1 MEHFHAAT
9 TTVVESHSHASM
21 RWSAII
27 GGWLV
32 ATGIASLMYVA
43 GLAIGFTA
51 FDPYNAAATAKGIG
65 TGTAIWMVLTWAVSL
80 FLGGMFASWFDGR
93 ADQTVGS
100 LHGVAVWGLS
110 IAASGLLLAVGLT
123 QFVQGGAAILKGGAT
138 VGAAASGMS
147 APPSRGV
154 AGPMDDA
161 ITGLQANVTQ
171 RVAQTNARN
180 APGAA
185 LVVPAPVASATAAPA
200 AGSTTPAP
208 AAPATVSAAIPA
220 SPPVA
225 QASAADVRRAADQLD
240 RQTMAAVATALMKG
254 NTENAKALL
263 AANTSMPPADIDQTL
278 QDLSAQV
285 DKYKADVQAAAD
297 AAARYTATAMW
308 IIFFS
313 SLIALVAAAIGGW
326 LGAGHI
332 HRVYHLRRYETAI
345 APPL

>member
-9 TTVVESHSHASM
+9 TTVVESHSPASM

-65 TGTAIWMVLTWAVSL
+65 TGTAIWIVLTWAVSL

-123 QFVQGGAAILKGGAT
+123 QFVQGGAAILKGGAM
-138 VGAAASGMS
+138 VGASAAGMS
-147 APPSRGV
+147 APPSRGA

-161 ITGLQANVTQ
+161 IIGLQAKVTQ

-185 LVVPAPVASATAAPA
+185 LVVPAPTTAATAGAVTQA
-200 AGSTTPAP
+200 A
-208 AAPATVSAAIPA
+208 
-220 SPPVA
+220 PPVA
-225 QASAADVRRAADQLD
+225 QASAGDVRRAADQLD

-263 AANTSMPPADIDQTL
+263 AANTSMSQADIDQTL

-345 APPL
+345 TPPL

>member
-1 MEHFHAAT
+1 MDHFHTAT
-9 TTVVESHSHASM
+9 TAVVESHSHATL

-27 GGWLV
+27 GGWMV

-43 GLAIGFTA
+43 GLAIGFSA

-65 TGTAIWMVLTWAVSL
+65 TGTAMWMVLTWAVSL

-110 IAASGLLLAVGLT
+110 MAASGLLLAIGLT
-123 QFVQGGAAILKGGAT
+123 QFIQGGAAILKGGAM
-138 VGAAASGMS
+138 VGASAAGMY
-147 APPSRGV
+147 APPSRGM

-161 ITGLQANVTQ
+161 IIGLQAKVTQ

-185 LVVPAPVASATAAPA
+185 LVVPAPVAPAPA
-200 AGSTTPAP
+200 AG
-208 AAPATVSAAIPA
+208 AAIPA
-220 SPPVA
+220 SPPAA

-263 AANTSMPPADIDQTL
+263 ATNTSMSQADIDQTL

>member
-1 MEHFHAAT
+1 MEHFHTAT
-9 TTVVESHSHASM
+9 TAVVESHSHASM

-123 QFVQGGAAILKGGAT
+123 QFVQGGAAILKGGAM
-138 VGAAASGMS
+138 VGASAAGMS

-161 ITGLQANVTQ
+161 IIGLQAKVTQ

-185 LVVPAPVASATAAPA
+185 LVVPAPVAPATAAPA
-200 AGSTTPAP
+200 TG
-208 AAPATVSAAIPA
+208 AATPA

-240 RQTMAAVATALMKG
+240 RQTMAAGATALMEG

-263 AANTSMPPADIDQTL
+263 AANTSMSQADIDQTL
-278 QDLSAQV
+278 RDLSAQV

-332 HRVYHLRRYETAI
+332 HRVHHLRRYETAI

>member
-1 MEHFHAAT
+1 MDHFHTAT
-9 TTVVESHSHASM
+9 RAVVESHSHAVL

-43 GLAIGFTA
+43 GLAIGFSA

-65 TGTAIWMVLTWAVSL
+65 TGTAMWMVLTWAVSL

-110 IAASGLLLAVGLT
+110 IAASGLLLAIGLT
-123 QFVQGGAAILKGGAT
+123 QFVQGGAAILKGGAM
-138 VGAAASGMS
+138 VGASAAGMS

-161 ITGLQANVTQ
+161 IIGLQAKVTQ

-185 LVVPAPVASATAAPA
+185 LVVPAPVAPAPA
-200 AGSTTPAP
+200 AGAMT
-208 AAPATVSAAIPA
+208 PA
-220 SPPVA
+220 SPPAA

-263 AANTSMPPADIDQTL
+263 AANTSTSQTDIDQTL

-285 DKYKADVQAAAD
+285 DKYKADVQVAAD

>member
-1 MEHFHAAT
+1 MEHFHTAT
-9 TTVVESHSHASM
+9 TAVVESHSHATM

-123 QFVQGGAAILKGGAT
+123 QFVQGGAAILKGGAM
-138 VGAAASGMS
+138 VGATAAGMS

-161 ITGLQANVTQ
+161 IIGLQARVTQ

-180 APGAA
+180 APGSA
-185 LVVPAPVASATAAPA
+185 LVVPAPVAPATAAPA
-200 AGSTTPAP
+200 TPAT
-208 AAPATVSAAIPA
+208 AAPVASAATPA

-263 AANTSMPPADIDQTL
+263 AANTSMSQADIDQTL

>member
-1 MEHFHAAT
+1 MEHFHTAT
-9 TTVVESHSHASM
+9 TAVVESHSHASM

-123 QFVQGGAAILKGGAT
+123 QFVQGGAAILKGGAM
-138 VGAAASGMS
+138 VGASAAGMS

-161 ITGLQANVTQ
+161 IIGLQAKVTQ

-180 APGAA
+180 APGSA
-185 LVVPAPVASATAAPA
+185 LVVPAPVAPATAAPA
-200 AGSTTPAP
+200 TG
-208 AAPATVSAAIPA
+208 AATPA

-263 AANTSMPPADIDQTL
+263 AANTSMSQADIDQTL

>member
-1 MEHFHAAT
+1 MEHFHTASTA
-9 TTVVESHSHASM
+9 VVESHSHATM

-123 QFVQGGAAILKGGAT
+123 QFVQGGAPILKGGAM
-138 VGAAASGMS
+138 VGATAAGMS
-147 APPSRGV
+147 AQPSRGV

-161 ITGLQANVTQ
+161 IIGLQARVTQ

-180 APGAA
+180 APGSA
-185 LVVPAPVASATAAPA
+185 LVVPAPVAPATAAPATPATAAPA
-200 AGSTTPAP
+200 A
-208 AAPATVSAAIPA
+208 AAATPA

-263 AANTSMPPADIDQTL
+263 AANTSMSQADIDQTL
-278 QDLSAQV
+278 QDLSSQV

-313 SLIALVAAAIGGW
+313 SLFALVAAAIGGW

-332 HRVYHLRRYETAI
+332 HRVYHLRRNETAI

>member
-1 MEHFHAAT
+1 MEHFHTASTA
-9 TTVVESHSHASM
+9 VVEPHSHAAM

-27 GGWLV
+27 GGWMV

-43 GLAIGFTA
+43 GLAVGFSA
-51 FDPYNAAATAKGIG
+51 FDPYNAAVTAKGIG
-65 TGTAIWMVLTWAVSL
+65 TGTAVWMVLTWAVSL

-110 IAASGLLLAVGLT
+110 TAASGLLLAVGLT

-161 ITGLQANVTQ
+161 IIGLQANVTQ

-185 LVVPAPVASATAAPA
+185 LVVPAPVA
-200 AGSTTPAP
+200 GVVTPAQT
-208 AAPATVSAAIPA
+208 APATAGAAIPA

-345 APPL
+345 GPPR

>member
-1 MEHFHAAT
+1 MEHLHTAT
-9 TTVVESHSHASM
+9 TAVVESHSHATM

-123 QFVQGGAAILKGGAT
+123 QFVQGGTAILKGGAM
-138 VGAAASGMS
+138 VGATAAGMS
-147 APPSRGV
+147 APPSREVG
-154 AGPMDDA
+154 GPMDDA
-161 ITGLQANVTQ
+161 IIGLQAKVTQ

-180 APGAA
+180 APGSA
-185 LVVPAPVASATAAPA
+185 LVVPAPVAPATAAPA
-200 AGSTTPAP
+200 AG
-208 AAPATVSAAIPA
+208 AAIPA

-263 AANTSMPPADIDQTL
+263 AANTSMSQADIDQTL

-332 HRVYHLRRYETAI
+332 HRVHHLRRYETAI

>member
-1 MEHFHAAT
+1 MEHFHTAT
-9 TTVVESHSHASM
+9 TAVVESHSHASM

-65 TGTAIWMVLTWAVSL
+65 TGTAAWMVLTWAVSL

-123 QFVQGGAAILKGGAT
+123 QFVQGGAAILKGGAM
-138 VGAAASGMS
+138 VGASAAGMS
-147 APPSRGV
+147 APPSRGT

-161 ITGLQANVTQ
+161 IVGLQAKVTQ
-171 RVAQTNARN
+171 QVAQTNARN

-185 LVVPAPVASATAAPA
+185 LVVPAPVTPATTAPA
-200 AGSTTPAP
+200 AGAATPP
-208 AAPATVSAAIPA
+208 

-240 RQTMAAVATALMKG
+240 RQTMAAVATALIKG

-263 AANTSMPPADIDQTL
+263 AANTSMSQADIDQTL

-313 SLIALVAAAIGGW
+313 SLTALIAAAIGGW

>member
-32 ATGIASLMYVA
+32 ATAIASLMYVA

-110 IAASGLLLAVGLT
+110 IAASGFLLAVGLT
-123 QFVQGGAAILKGGAT
+123 QFVQGGAAILKGGAI
-138 VGAAASGMS
+138 VGATAAGMS
-147 APPSRGV
+147 APLSRGV
-154 AGPMDDA
+154 GGPMDDA
-161 ITGLQANVTQ
+161 IIGLQAKVTQ

-185 LVVPAPVASATAAPA
+185 LVVPAPTTPATAGAVTAAP
-200 AGSTTPAP
+200 
-208 AAPATVSAAIPA
+208 
-220 SPPVA
+220 PPVA

-254 NTENAKALL
+254 NTENATALL
-263 AANTSMPPADIDQTL
+263 AANTSMSQADIDQTL

-285 DKYKADVQAAAD
+285 DRYKADVQAAAD

>member
-1 MEHFHAAT
+1 MEHVHTAAT
-9 TTVVESHSHASM
+9 EVIDAHSHAM
-21 RWSAII
+21 LRWSAII

-43 GLAIGFTA
+43 GLALGFSA
-51 FDPYNAAATAKGIG
+51 FDPYSAAATAKGIG
-65 TGTAIWMVLTWAVSL
+65 MGTAIWMVLTWVVSL

-100 LHGVAVWGLS
+100 LHGVTVWGLS
-110 IAASGLLLAVGLT
+110 VAASGVLLAVGLT
-123 QFVQGGAAILKGGAT
+123 PFVQGGAALVSGGAT
-138 VGAAASGMS
+138 AGAAAAGRA
-147 APPSRGV
+147 APQTAPL
-154 AGPMDDA
+154 GPTVLMDDA
-161 ITGLQANVTQ
+161 ITGL
-171 RVAQTNARN
+171 RAQLTLRAAQISARS
-180 APGAA
+180 APGSS
-185 LVVPAPVASATAAPA
+185 LVVPAPVV
-200 AGSTTPAP
+200 PAP
-208 AAPATVSAAIPA
+208 GSPGAGAATVS
-220 SPPVA
+220 PPPTP

-263 AANTSMPPADIDQTL
+263 AADTSMSQVEIDQTL
-278 QDLSAQV
+278 QGLSAQV

-297 AAARYTATAMW
+297 AVARYAATAMW
-308 IIFFS
+308 IIFSS

-326 LGAGHI
+326 VGAGHI

>member
-1 MEHFHAAT
+1 MEHFRTAT
-9 TTVVESHSHASM
+9 TAVVESHSHAVL

-32 ATGIASLMYVA
+32 ATSIASLMYAA

-65 TGTAIWMVLTWAVSL
+65 TGTAMWMVLTWAVSL

-110 IAASGLLLAVGLT
+110 VAASGLLLAIGLT
-123 QFVQGGAAILKGGAT
+123 QFVQGGDAILKGGAM
-138 VGAAASGMS
+138 VGASAAGMS

-161 ITGLQANVTQ
+161 IIGLQAKVTQ

-185 LVVPAPVASATAAPA
+185 LVVPAPVAPAPA
-200 AGSTTPAP
+200 AG
-208 AAPATVSAAIPA
+208 AATPA
-220 SPPVA
+220 SPPAA

-263 AANTSMPPADIDQTL
+263 AANTSMSPADIDQTL

-285 DKYKADVQAAAD
+285 DKYKADVQASAD
-297 AAARYTATAMW
+297 AAARYTATTMW

>member
-65 TGTAIWMVLTWAVSL
+65 TGTAIWMVLPWAVSL
-80 FLGGMFASWFDGR
+80 LLGGMFASWFDGR

-100 LHGVAVWGLS
+100 LHGVAVWALS

-123 QFVQGGAAILKGGAT
+123 QFVQGGAAILKGRAM
-138 VGAAASGMS
+138 VGASAAGMS
-147 APPSRGV
+147 RPASRGV

-161 ITGLQANVTQ
+161 IIGLQAKVTQ
-171 RVAQTNARN
+171 RAAQTNARN

-185 LVVPAPVASATAAPA
+185 LVVPAPVAPATSAPA
-200 AGSTTPAP
+200 AG
-208 AAPATVSAAIPA
+208 AAT
-220 SPPVA
+220 
-225 QASAADVRRAADQLD
+225 
-240 RQTMAAVATALMKG
+240 
-254 NTENAKALL
+254 
-263 AANTSMPPADIDQTL
+263 
-278 QDLSAQV
+278 
-285 DKYKADVQAAAD
+285 
-297 AAARYTATAMW
+297 
-308 IIFFS
+308 
-313 SLIALVAAAIGGW
+313 
-326 LGAGHI
+326 H
-332 HRVYHLRRYETAI
+332 
-345 APPL
+345 APP

>member
-1 MEHFHAAT
+1 MDHVHSAT
-9 TTVVESHSHASM
+9 TTVVDTHPYATM

-65 TGTAIWMVLTWAVSL
+65 TGTAIWMILTWAVSL

-123 QFVQGGAAILKGGAT
+123 QFVQGGAPILKGGAM
-138 VGAAASGMS
+138 VGATAAGMS
-147 APPSRGV
+147 AQPSRGV

-161 ITGLQANVTQ
+161 IIGLQARVTQ

-180 APGAA
+180 APGSA
-185 LVVPAPVASATAAPA
+185 LVVPAPVAPATAAPA
-200 AGSTTPAP
+200 TPATAVP
-208 AAPATVSAAIPA
+208 AAGAATPA

-225 QASAADVRRAADQLD
+225 QPSAADVRRAADQLD
-240 RQTMAAVATALMKG
+240 RQTMAAVATTLIKG

-263 AANTSMPPADIDQTL
+263 AANTSMSQADIDQTL
-278 QDLSAQV
+278 QDLSSQV

-297 AAARYTATAMW
+297 AATHYTATAMW

-313 SLIALVAAAIGGW
+313 SLIAVVGAGMGGW
-326 LGAGHI
+326 RGAGHI

>member
-1 MEHFHAAT
+1 MEHFHTAP

-123 QFVQGGAAILKGGAT
+123 QFVQGGAAILKGGAM
-138 VGAAASGMS
+138 VGASAAGMS

-161 ITGLQANVTQ
+161 IIGLQAKVTQ

-185 LVVPAPVASATAAPA
+185 LVVPAPVAPLTAAPA
-200 AGSTTPAP
+200 TG
-208 AAPATVSAAIPA
+208 AATPA

-254 NTENAKALL
+254 NTENAKVLL
-263 AANTSMPPADIDQTL
+263 AANTSMSQADIDQTL

-332 HRVYHLRRYETAI
+332 HRVHHLRRYETAI

>member
-1 MEHFHAAT
+1 MEHFHTAASA
-9 TTVVESHSHASM
+9 VVESHSHATM
-21 RWSAII
+21 RWSAIV
-27 GGWLV
+27 GGWMV

-51 FDPYNAAATAKGIG
+51 FDPYNAAVTAKGIG
-65 TGTAIWMVLTWAVSL
+65 TATAMWMVLTWAASL

-123 QFVQGGAAILKGGAT
+123 QFVQGGAAILKGGAM
-138 VGAAASGMS
+138 VGASAAGMS

-161 ITGLQANVTQ
+161 IIGLQARVTQ
-171 RVAQTNARN
+171 RVAQTTARN

-185 LVVPAPVASATAAPA
+185 LVVPAPVAPAPA
-200 AGSTTPAP
+200 AG
-208 AAPATVSAAIPA
+208 AATPA
-220 SPPVA
+220 SPPAA

-263 AANTSMPPADIDQTL
+263 AANTSMSPADIDQTL

-285 DKYKADVQAAAD
+285 DKYKADVQATAD

-332 HRVYHLRRYETAI
+332 HRVYHLRRYETAV
-345 APPL
+345 APRL

>member
-1 MEHFHAAT
+1 MEHFHTAT
-9 TTVVESHSHASM
+9 TAVVESHSHATM

-123 QFVQGGAAILKGGAT
+123 QFVQGGAAILKGGAM
-138 VGAAASGMS
+138 VGAAAAGMS
-147 APPSRGV
+147 APPSRGG

-161 ITGLQANVTQ
+161 IIGLQAKVTQ

-185 LVVPAPVASATAAPA
+185 LVVPAPVAPATAAPA
-200 AGSTTPAP
+200 AG
-208 AAPATVSAAIPA
+208 AAIPA
-220 SPPVA
+220 SAPVA

-263 AANTSMPPADIDQTL
+263 AANTSMSQTDIDQTL

>member
-1 MEHFHAAT
+1 MEHFHTAT
-9 TTVVESHSHASM
+9 TAMVESHSHATM

-123 QFVQGGAAILKGGAT
+123 QFVQGGAAILKGGAI
-138 VGAAASGMS
+138 VGAAAAGMS
-147 APPSRGV
+147 APPSRGA

-161 ITGLQANVTQ
+161 IIGLQAKVTQ

-180 APGAA
+180 APGSA
-185 LVVPAPVASATAAPA
+185 LVVPAPVAPATATPA
-200 AGSTTPAP
+200 AG
-208 AAPATVSAAIPA
+208 AAIPA

-263 AANTSMPPADIDQTL
+263 AANTPMSQADIDQTL
-278 QDLSAQV
+278 
-285 DKYKADVQAAAD
+285 
-297 AAARYTATAMW
+297 
-308 IIFFS
+308 
-313 SLIALVAAAIGGW
+313 
-326 LGAGHI
+326 
-332 HRVYHLRRYETAI
+332 
-345 APPL
+345 

>member
-1 MEHFHAAT
+1 MEHFHTASTA
-9 TTVVESHSHASM
+9 VVESHSHATM

-65 TGTAIWMVLTWAVSL
+65 TGTAIWMILTWAVSL

-123 QFVQGGAAILKGGAT
+123 QFVQGGAPILKGGAM
-138 VGAAASGMS
+138 VGATAAGMS
-147 APPSRGV
+147 AQPSRGV

-161 ITGLQANVTQ
+161 IIGLQARVTQ

-180 APGAA
+180 APGSA
-185 LVVPAPVASATAAPA
+185 LVVPAPVAPATAAPA
-200 AGSTTPAP
+200 TPATAPP
-208 AAPATVSAAIPA
+208 AAGAASPA

-225 QASAADVRRAADQLD
+225 QPSAADVRRAADQLD

-263 AANTSMPPADIDQTL
+263 AANTSMSQADIDQTL
-278 QDLSAQV
+278 QDLSSQV

-308 IIFFS
+308 IVFFS

>member
-1 MEHFHAAT
+1 MEHFHTAT
-9 TTVVESHSHASM
+9 TAVVESHAHASM

-65 TGTAIWMVLTWAVSL
+65 TGTAIWMILTWAVSL
-80 FLGGMFASWFDGR
+80 LLGGMFASWFDGR

-110 IAASGLLLAVGLT
+110 IAASGFLLAVGLT
-123 QFVQGGAAILKGGAT
+123 QFVQGGAAILKGGAM
-138 VGAAASGMS
+138 VGASAAGMS

-161 ITGLQANVTQ
+161 IIGLQAKVTQ

-185 LVVPAPVASATAAPA
+185 LVVPAPVAPATTAPA
-200 AGSTTPAP
+200 AGAVTPP
-208 AAPATVSAAIPA
+208 P
-220 SPPVA
+220 PPVA

-263 AANTSMPPADIDQTL
+263 AANTSMSQADIDQTL

-313 SLIALVAAAIGGW
+313 SLIALIAAAIGGW